1 MDERDAA
8 PAGMSRADWEAV
20 TRAGVRE
27 FFTGLWEFTRRRAVR
42 LAAMAL
48 VGFLLWRCHAIVTTL
63 IGAFILAS
71 AAGALVDP
79 LCRLRPLRRIPSHT
93 RRGVIAGFVLLG
105 IVAALAG
112 IVALFFTPFQ
122 QEFTN
127 LKNDWPNIQKQIL
140 AQADRWREQWENL
153 PPWVQNLAPQQG
165 GGSAKGAES
174 PGVAGAVTGYLTEL
188 ARKTLTAA
196 AHVVELILLPV
207 LAYYFIVDGRAL
219 KKEFLRFLPRP
230 KQRLALAIM
239 FESGAIMRSF
249 LVAQVLLALIAA
261 VVVGVLLGVF
271 QIKYALTLAL
281 VAGVTRAVPVIGP
294 LLGGIPLGV
303 LVFVQC
309 SQSGN
314 YTTLA
319 VILTFFTFM
328 HLAESKIIT
337 PMILGERLKLHAVVV
352 IVALLVGGEFFGL
365 MGMFLAAPV
374 TALARVLL
382 MNAFV
387 YPNQRRRHL
396 RTHLSRAMSRPDAL
410 PGPAA
415 RDL

>member
-1 MDERDAA
+1 MG
-8 PAGMSRADWEAV
+8 PSDWEAV
-20 TRAGVRE
+20 ARATVRE
-27 FFTGLWEFTRRRAVR
+27 FFASLWLFARAR
-42 LAAMAL
+42 AIRIAILA
-48 VGFLLWRCHAIVTTL
+48 VVFFVLWRCQAVVTTL

-79 LCRLRPLRRIPSHT
+79 LCRAPLLRRIPHHT
-93 RRGVIAGFVLLG
+93 RRAVVATTVLMV
-105 IVAALAG
+105 IVAALVGMTAM
-112 IVALFFTPFQ
+112 FFRPFQ
-122 QEFTN
+122 QEFAN
-127 LKNDWPNIQKQIL
+127 LKSDWPTYQKQIL
-140 AQADRWREQWENL
+140 EQADKWRAEWEQM
-153 PPWVQNLAPQQG
+153 PTWVRELAPQQG
-165 GGSAKGAES
+165 SGAS
-174 PGVAGAVTGYLTEL
+174 RGTSSSGFTAAVTGYLSDL
-188 ARKTLTAA
+188 AKKTLSAA
-196 AHVVELILLPV
+196 AHIVELILLPV

-219 KKEFLRFLPRP
+219 RKEFLRFLPRS
-230 KQRLALAIM
+230 KQRIAMAISQ
-239 FESGAIMRSF
+239 ESGAIMRAF
-249 LVAQVLLALIAA
+249 LVAQLFLALIAG

-314 YTTLA
+314 YATLA
-319 VILTFFTFM
+319 VVLTIFTLM

-337 PMILGERLKLHAVVV
+337 PLILGDRLKLHAVVV

-382 MNAFV
+382 MNLYV
-387 YPNQRRRHL
+387 YPRQRARHRRTAL
-396 RTHLSRAMSRPDAL
+396 GRALVPSAMPE
-410 PGPAA
+410 PPAGS
-415 RDL
+415 